1 LETVEDVVY
10 GLYQQILLMQHS
22 NFGVAAEAAME
33 VVVVSFQTDQRP
45 ADHTLLEQF
54 KQQPDVNTQSVQAV
68 QQFVAV
74 SDVLVETDIQ
84 VL

>member
-1 LETVEDVVY
+1 MAADVVY
-10 GLYQQILLMQHS
+10 GLCPLGKSTLPLNY
-22 NFGVAAEAAME
+22 GAAEAVATAVA
-33 VVVVSFQTDQRP
+33 VVNSLIDQRRVEVM
-45 ADHTLLEQF
+45 LLEQF
-54 KQQPDVNTQSVQAV
+54 KQQWDVNTQSVQAV